1 MNYRKPEIVV
11 LGNASRVIE
20 QINPKGGSLSDDGG
34 VTPFTA
40 PAYDLDE

>member
-1 MNYRKPEIVV
+1 MNYRKPEVVV
-11 LGNASRVIE
+11 LGDASRVIE
-20 QINPKGGSLSDDGG
+20 MMNPKGGHASDDGG